1 MTSIHT
7 SAKSKNWI
15 NNPNMK
21 DKEYQDIFRQSPI
34 SIEYYDSLGNL
45 KDANQAC
52 IDLFGIQSIDSIK
65 EFNLFTNPHLTEQAI
80 IDIRSG
86 KTVRYEM
93 MFDFNL
99 IKRLKTYETS
109 KEGVCFLECHINPS
123 INDEK
128 EVTGYIVHIIEITE
142 RRQIA
147 DSLFRSEEQFRMLL
161 DLAPDAFFQG
171 DDHGNFITINKSAI
185 ELTGYTREELLKMN
199 MKELFTE
206 DILKKKPLRYNLLK
220 NGEVIKT
227 ERELYQKSGNRII
240 VEMNSK
246 KMPDGTYQSFFR
258 DITERKLSETALEK
272 SEEKFSKIVNSS
284 INGMYFYHLKAND
297 QLIFVGANP
306 AADKIIGISHDLF
319 KGKTIEEAFPE
330 LVHTNVPEMYKN
342 VAKGELGS
350 QEFDIEYK
358 DIKISGFYY
367 VQVFQTE
374 KNSIAV
380 HFTDI
385 SDRKKTELLLE
396 QQSNEL
402 QRINATKDKF
412 LSIIAHD
419 LKNPFNA
426 IIGFSDLMIQNFN
439 ELDNETLLQGL
450 NTIETAS
457 KHAYKLLE
465 NLLVWSQNQTGRSP
479 FNPEILNLNSQV
491 AESFKMIESSAAI
504 KGISVVNSIK
514 KATMIFADQ
523 NMLDSIL
530 RNLIL
535 NAIKFSYKGGKV
547 KISAIE
553 REHEIEVSVKD
564 NGVGI
569 SPENQVA
576 IFKID
581 KHTITLGTDNEQ
593 GTGLGLILCKD
604 FVTRHNGSIW
614 VESTPGSGSTFFF
627 SLPLN

>member
-1 MTSIHT
+1 
-7 SAKSKNWI
+7 
-15 NNPNMK
+15 MK